1 MISFWNIVLTTYN
14 VGKGHS
20 KGLGVHPVFLRA
32 VLYGKYELATVPRG
46 PLVAGLWWW
55 EGLKQSRGAEGHMGR
70 RCWSV
75 GSNCVNNK
83 CPQWCVPPLSCSS
96 SQGGCCWET
105 IPKNLL
111 GVVRTVLSLKGIW
124 VDSDRELISYKL
136 CSPAKKKK
144 ERDKD

>member
-1 MISFWNIVLTTYN
+1 M
-14 VGKGHS
+14 
-20 KGLGVHPVFLRA
+20 GVHPVFLRA

-83 CPQWCVPPLSCSS
+83 CPRRAHRTGCTQGALWPWTKSCFTDAA
-96 SQGGCCWET
+96 QVICC
-105 IPKNLL
+105 LAFL
-111 GVVRTVLSLKGIW
+111 VLQSVSKKEYLKKE
-124 VDSDRELISYKL
+124 SSYKE
-136 CSPAKKKK
+136 SSYSVIYTWT
-144 ERDKD
+144 EISSGWSNVNSG